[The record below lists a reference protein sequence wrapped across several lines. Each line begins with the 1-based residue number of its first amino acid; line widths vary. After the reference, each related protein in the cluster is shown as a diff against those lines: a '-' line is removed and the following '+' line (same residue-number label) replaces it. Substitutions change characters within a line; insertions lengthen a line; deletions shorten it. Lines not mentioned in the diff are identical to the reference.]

1 MARKKLDLT
10 YIASD
15 SKRNATY
22 KKRRNGLMK
31 KINEISTLCGI
42 EACAIIST
50 PYDLQPE
57 VWPSHLGV
65 QRVLYKFSRMSE
77 MEKSKKMF
85 NQENFLS
92 QSIIKAREQLRKL
105 RNENRKK
112 EMSLLMF
119 QCLSSEN
126 PSNNVNMTNLN
137 DFSWMVDLTL
147 KEIEQNM
154 TKNQPKE
161 EGFVPTNGGEAMN
174 NGENNINAPLD
185 SHVQG
190 IMQINMDAMQKQDL
204 AMNSMNGGGN
214 LMLPTR
220 DFGLSNGMVWN
231 EHYLH

>member
-1 MARKKLDLT
+1 MTRKKLELT

-15 SKRNATY
+15 SKRNATL
-22 KKRRNGLMK
+22 KKRRNGLWK
-31 KINEISTLCGI
+31 KINEITTLCGI

-50 PYDLQPE
+50 PDDLQPE

-65 QRVLYKFSRMSE
+65 QKVLYKFSRIPE

-92 QSIIKAREQLRKL
+92 QSIIKAKEQLRKL

-119 QCLSSEN
+119 QCLSSDN
-126 PSNNVNMTNLN
+126 SSNNVNMTNLS
-137 DFSWMVDLTL
+137 DLSWLIDLTL
-147 KEIEQNM
+147 KEIDQNI
-154 TKNQPKE
+154 TKNQPQQDAL
-161 EGFVPTNGGEAMN
+161 VTTNGGEAMK
-174 NGENNINAPLD
+174 GENTSLD

-190 IMQINMDAMQKQDL
+190 MMQITMDAMQKQNL
-204 AMNSMNGGGN
+204 AMDSINGSGN
-214 LMLPTR
+214 LMIPTIE
-220 DFGLSNGMVWN
+220 FGLSNGMVWN

>member
-1 MARKKLDLT
+1 MARKKLDRT
-10 YIASD
+10 YIAND
-15 SKRNATY
+15 SKRNATL

-31 KINEISTLCGI
+31 KINELTTLCGI

-50 PYDLQPE
+50 PDDLQPE
-57 VWPSHLGV
+57 VWPSHSGV
-65 QRVLYKFSRMSE
+65 QRVLYKFSRIPE

-119 QCLSSEN
+119 KCLSSEN
-126 PSNNVNMTNLN
+126 SANNLNMTNLS
-137 DFSWMVDLTL
+137 DLSWMIDLTL
-147 KEIEQNM
+147 KEIEQNI
-154 TKNQPKE
+154 TRNQPQQDAL
-161 EGFVPTNGGEAMN
+161 VTTNGGEAMK
-174 NGENNINAPLD
+174 GENAPLD

-190 IMQINMDAMQKQDL
+190 TMQINMDAMQKQNL
-204 AMNSMNGGGN
+204 AMDSMNGGGN
-214 LMLPTR
+214 LMFPTR
-220 DFGLSNGMVWN
+220 EFGLSNGMVWN